1 MAGITENP
9 PEVISWGRFQETLTS
24 TAPADP
30 LAPLADADPEVRVA
44 ALRQLAAGGK
54 AEEAILVRVA
64 RMLKDEQ
71 AMVRAAAIDCLSALA
86 PRDPRVV
93 NACVKGLQEEQ
104 RIIQFAAQQA
114 LTHAGPAAVPL
125 LVNIAKD
132 GRKSV
137 RVATLIAVL
146 GIGDPA
152 VPALVKSL
160 AEQDERGRQAICEL
174 LAMFNARGKPALPA
188 LEMLLQDSAP
198 GVKKAATAAI
208 RQIEGGAPAPAP
220 ET

>member
-1 MAGITENP
+1 MAGITGIP
-9 PEVISWGRFQETLTS
+9 PEVISWGQFQESSTS
-24 TAPADP
+24 SAAPDP
-30 LAPLADADPEVRVA
+30 LAPLADEDPEVRVA
-44 ALRQLAAGGK
+44 ALRQLASGGK
-54 AEEAILVRVA
+54 AAEAILVRVA
-64 RMLKDEQ
+64 RMLKDDQ
-71 AMVRAAAIDCLSALA
+71 AMVRAAAIDCLSTLA

-104 RIIQFAAQQA
+104 RNIQFAAQQA
-114 LTHAGPAAVPL
+114 LTKAGPAAVPL
-125 LVNIAKD
+125 LVNLAKD

-152 VPALVKSL
+152 VPALVKCL
-160 AEQDERGRQAICEL
+160 AEQDDRGRQAICEL
-174 LAMFNARGKPALPA
+174 LAMFNARGRSALPA
-188 LEMLLQDSAP
+188 LEMLQQDSAP

-208 RQIEGGAPAPAP
+208 RQIEGAPAPAP

>member
-1 MAGITENP
+1 MIC
-9 PEVISWGRFQETLTS
+9 WGPFQEAPTS
-24 TAPADP
+24 NPAPDP
-30 LAPLADADPEVRVA
+30 LAPLKDEDPEVRVE
-44 ALRQLAAGGK
+44 ALRKLASAGK
-54 AEEAILVRVA
+54 AEEAIIVRVA
-64 RMLKDEQ
+64 KMLKDPQ
-71 AMVRAAAIDCLSALA
+71 TMVRVAAIDCLSALA

-93 NACVKGLQEEQ
+93 NACIKGLQEEQ
-104 RIIQFAAQQA
+104 RNMQFAAQQA
-114 LTHAGPAAVPL
+114 LTKAGPAAVPL
-125 LVNIAKD
+125 LVNLAKD

-152 VPALVKSL
+152 VPALVRSL
-160 AEQDERGRQAICEL
+160 AEQDDRGRQAICEL
-174 LAMFNARGKPALPA
+174 LAMFNARGKSALPA

-220 ET
+220 ES